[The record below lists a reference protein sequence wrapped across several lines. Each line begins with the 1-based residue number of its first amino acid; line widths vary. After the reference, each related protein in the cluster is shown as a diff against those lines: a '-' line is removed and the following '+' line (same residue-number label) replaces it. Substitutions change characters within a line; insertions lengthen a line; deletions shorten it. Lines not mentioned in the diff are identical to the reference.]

1 MYIYQSEL
9 DKPCFR
15 HDMAYGGFEY
25 LPSRTTSDKVL
36 RAKGFNISKNT
47 KFNGYQGSG
56 SVVYNIFD
64 KKSSFQGVSHTH
76 KSPIIKEIMKKQSP
90 LDLDCVA
97 KVSDFT
103 RNLSGK
109 LIIKN
114 LEKR

>member
-36 RAKGFNISKNT
+36 RAKRFNISKNT

-56 SVVYNIFD
+56 SVVYNIFE
-64 KKSSFQGVSHTH
+64 KKNIHFKVLHTH
-76 KSPIIKEIMKKQSP
+76 IS
-90 LDLDCVA
+90 LL
-97 KVSDFT
+97 
-103 RNLSGK
+103 L
-109 LIIKN
+109 
-114 LEKR
+114 

>member
-25 LPSRTTSDKVL
+25 LPSRTTSNKVL

-47 KFNGYQGSG
+47 KFSGYEGSG

-64 KKSSFQGVSHTH
+64 RKSSCQGITHAH
-76 KSPIIKEIMKKQSP
+76 KSPIKKKIIKEQRH
-90 LDLDCVA
+90 LDLDCVV

-109 LIIKN
+109 
-114 LEKR
+114 